1 MHTFAS
7 PLQRVQNTAGR
18 RTAVVC
24 GDATLTWEQ
33 TAGRCRRR
41 PRAAEPAAQRP
52 GRRRGAELPPPPRAP
67 PGHPGRRLGA
77 GAAQHPPR
85 RGRTAR
91 RPGRLRCRVLVTDRD
106 PGPLASL
113 VEHVVRLDTGEYDA
127 LLADSPERWGE
138 AVHAVAV
145 PRSSVTVDE
154 LLAHCRELV
163 AGYQVPK
170 VVDVTDVP
178 LPTSGAGKVLKR
190 QLRDPRA
197 GLAATA
203 PSDGPSRSGGR
214 PAFGPKPGAAQ
225 RVPTKPLQ
233 R

>member
-1 MHTFAS
+1 MQLG
-7 PLQRVQNTAGR
+7 LQRSDRVAVAALNCHRHLELHQAIPAAGLVLVPLNTR
-18 RTAVVC
+18 HV
-24 GDATLTWEQ
+24 E
-33 TAGRCRRR
+33 
-41 PRAAEPAAQRP
+41 AEPRDALANS
-52 GRRRGAELPPPPRAP
+52 GA
-67 PGHPGRRLGA
+67 
-77 GAAQHPPR
+77 
-85 RGRTAR
+85 
-91 RPGRLRCRVLVTDRD
+91 RVLVTDRD

-190 QLRDPRA
+190 QLRDPRWA
-197 GLAATA
+197 GRDSAI
-203 PSDGPSRSGGR
+203 
-214 PAFGPKPGAAQ
+214 
-225 RVPTKPLQ
+225 
-233 R
+233 